1 MTHLHIERSA
11 RVLIVS
17 FDNPPVNFLTMA
29 MMRELKRLPDGI
41 ERGAEIGVDELGTW
55 IDGVAVDFS
64 R

>member
-11 RVLIVS
+11 RVLTVS

-29 MMRELKRLPDGI
+29 MMRELKRLLGGI
-41 ERGAEIGVDELGTW
+41 KRGAEIGVDELGTW